1 MIDRISSAA
10 RRASTVLVLGAALAG
25 ALLAAPAS
33 ALAGSRFDGQWN
45 IVFVTQRG
53 NCDPSYNFTVDVR
66 NGNIS
71 HPNILT
77 FRGHVAPSGAARA
90 SVRVGEK
97 SASGSGTLSA
107 TVGHGAW
114 SGRSGAARCAGTW
127 TAQRN

>member
-1 MIDRISSAA
+1 MIDRISSAV
-10 RRASTVLVLGAALAG
+10 RRASTVLALSVALAG
-25 ALLAAPAS
+25 ALLAHPAS

-45 IVFVTQRG
+45 ITFVTQRG
-53 NCDPSYNFTVDVR
+53 DCDPSYNFTVDVL

-97 SASGSGTLSA
+97 SASGSGTLA
-107 TVGHGAW
+107 GTVGRGVW
-114 SGRSGAARCAGTW
+114 RGRSGTALCAGTW